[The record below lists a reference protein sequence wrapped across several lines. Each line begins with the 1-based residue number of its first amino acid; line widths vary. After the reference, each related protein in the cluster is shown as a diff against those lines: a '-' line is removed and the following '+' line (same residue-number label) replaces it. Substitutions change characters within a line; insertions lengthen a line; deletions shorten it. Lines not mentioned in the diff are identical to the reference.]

1 MALSKQAKDKLVV
14 GTMPLVEKIARLLA
28 RQIGDFADPDE
39 LTGVGLAAVME
50 QVDRYDPSLGYSFS
64 TVARPRIEGA
74 MIDFLREQGKQRM
87 VPRGVLKA
95 GKEIATAREALQ
107 RVLGRTPSREEM
119 ALELKMTP
127 EDYDR
132 KLTRS
137 EIYTTVSLD
146 APRTGAE
153 GDDEGTL
160 EGVIASPVP
169 IADQRIEAAEEARR
183 RIELMSTLTDQQRQV
198 ISLLRQG
205 RTQESVGQLLGMSG
219 SRVGQILADAKRT
232 IEEARTALVRA
243 EEPGKAR
250 RLEAEALPSPTPVRG
265 LLTNPRGRPVQIG
278 RLIHVGA
285 LGERI
290 HMANP
295 ETGRA
300 LCAPHNFDVRPADGT
315 QVTCYRC
322 QKLMAVNRALRGSD
336 IAVGTAKPIV
346 TAATARRGKR

>member
-1 MALSKQAKDKLVV
+1 MALSKQAKDRLVV
-14 GTMPLVEKIARLLA
+14 GIMPLVDKIARSLA
-28 RQIGDFADPDE
+28 RQVGDFADPDE

-50 QVDRYDPSLGYSFS
+50 QVDRYDPSLGYSFA

-119 ALELKMTP
+119 ARELKITP

-146 APRTGAE
+146 APLTGAE

-160 EGVIASPVP
+160 EGVIASPVLSP
-169 IADQRIEAAEEARR
+169 EERMREVEDKWNMIELISALTQEQRDVADLKARGLSNVRVGLILHLSPARVGAIIQESQEAIRQAKTALIRAAEP
-183 RIELMSTLTDQQRQV
+183 
-198 ISLLRQG
+198 
-205 RTQESVGQLLGMSG
+205 
-219 SRVGQILADAKRT
+219 
-232 IEEARTALVRA
+232 VRA
-243 EEPGKAR
+243 GQD
-250 RLEAEALPSPTPVRG
+250 LQSLPAPTTIRG

-278 RLIHVGA
+278 RLIHVGS